1 MKKITLRDI
10 KKEEEITNKVI
21 EKAKILYVKERLNNI
36 GHGYTD
42 FLAVFGSIK
51 KHIYSFHD
59 EDGVM
64 GEFNKYLDGFDNDE
78 EGDKKVRAAID
89 RFIKEFD
96 TKLNEFE
103 LKISN
108 EISKRNITTIRGLMK
123 YGKEM
128 LDELEK

>member
-1 MKKITLRDI
+1 
-10 KKEEEITNKVI
+10 
-21 EKAKILYVKERLNNI
+21 
-36 GHGYTD
+36 
-42 FLAVFGSIK
+42 
-51 KHIYSFHD
+51 
-59 EDGVM
+59 M

-78 EGDKKVRAAID
+78 EAVKKLRAAID
-89 RFIKEFD
+89 RFIQEFD